1 MSTEGEFVEK
11 SFTANAVFCP
21 QLPFRATGAPSACGV
36 FRPEQSIG
44 KLRGT
49 SGERVGEYTSEG
61 MQMFLESILAA
72 LPALMIPFKS
82 PQLRKGG
89 KSVMRYEFNP
99 LNKAMIGALQ
109 DCLLSARP
117 R

>member
-1 MSTEGEFVEK
+1 MSFVHNSRFVRLE
-11 SFTANAVFCP
+11 P
-21 QLPFRATGAPSACGV
+21 PSACGV

-44 KLRGT
+44 KRCGT
-49 SGERVGEYTSEG
+49 SGERVGEYKSEG
-61 MQMFLESILAA
+61 TSLQMFLESILAA